1 MYFSFSP
8 SPPST
13 SYTTMPMDI
22 PSKSTRPQSPS
33 SSCAFPSWPRRS
45 SLSSNEDKEELRA
58 TSFISDDDLED
69 LFPCVFDDR
78 EQDYTPVVTPS
89 RTPEAQVVVD
99 CGELMRDLIAQEK
112 AKKERRARRRSSS
125 SSSKKSRSS
134 SGSSSS
140 SKRMSP
146 IQEVGE

>member
-45 SLSSNEDKEELRA
+45 SLSSNEDKDELRA
-58 TSFISDDDLED
+58 TSFISNDDLED
-69 LFPCVFDDR
+69 LFPCVFDER
-78 EQDYTPVVTPS
+78 EQDCTPVVTPS

-125 SSSKKSRSS
+125 SSKKSRSG
-134 SGSSSS
+134 SGS

>member
-45 SLSSNEDKEELRA
+45 SLSSNEDKDELRA

-69 LFPCVFDDR
+69 LFPCVFDER
-78 EQDYTPVVTPS
+78 EQDCTPVVTPS

-112 AKKERRARRRSSS
+112 AKKERRARRRSSGS
-125 SSSKKSRSS
+125 SRKSRSS
-134 SGSSSS
+134 SGSSGS